1 MIHSEPEADVYG
13 MDIARYG
20 DFASNREYIRQ
31 TTGQFY
37 SRRFVMSYPNEQLP
51 AGRALKTAG
60 AHDAMDAAGARWGNS
75 WGMEVPLYFAP
86 QGFVET
92 P

>member
-1 MIHSEPEADVYG
+1 MNRTDSWP

-20 DFASNREYIRQ
+20 DFTSNREYIRQ

-37 SRRFVMSYPNEQLP
+37 SRRFVMTYPNEQLP
-51 AGRALKTAG
+51 AGR
-60 AHDAMDAAGARWGNS
+60 
-75 WGMEVPLYFAP
+75 PLEGRP
-86 QGFVET
+86 PMT